1 MWKFL
6 FAQTEEAVPAE
17 AATSAAQQAA
27 QQTTTSTPSLWGSML
42 PMILAFIAIM
52 YFLMIRPQQKR
63 EKERREMLNSVAKGD
78 KVITTGGMY
87 GTVVDLSDEKVTLR
101 VDDKVE
107 VDFVRGAVSQI
118 VSKADGDVAKKK

>member
-1 MWKFL
+1 MWRFL
-6 FAQTEEAVPAE
+6 LAQTEEAVPAD

-27 QQTTTSTPSLWGSML
+27 EQTTKSTPSPWGSML

-63 EKERREMLNSVAKGD
+63 ERERREMLNAIAKGD

-87 GTVVDLSDEKVTLR
+87 GTVVDLSDEKITLR
-101 VDDKVE
+101 IDDKVE
-107 VDFVRGAVSQI
+107 VDFVRGAVAQI
-118 VSKADGDVAKKK
+118 ASKADGDVSKKK

>member
-1 MWKFL
+1 MWRFL
-6 FAQTEEAVPAE
+6 FAQTQEAVPAE
-17 AATSAAQQAA
+17 VTNSAQNGGATTA
-27 QQTTTSTPSLWGSML
+27 TPSPWTSML

-63 EKERREMLNSVAKGD
+63 EKERREMLNSLQKGD

-87 GTVVDLSDEKVTLR
+87 GTIVDISEDKVTLR

-107 VDFVRGAVSQI
+107 IDFIKGAVAQV
-118 VSKADGDVAKKK
+118 VSRASGGEVQKKK

>member
-1 MWKFL
+1 MWRFL
-6 FAQTEEAVPAE
+6 FAQTEEAVPPE
-17 AATSAAQQAA
+17 VVTSTQSVGE
-27 QQTTTSTPSLWGSML
+27 QTTATPSPWGSML

-63 EKERREMLNSVAKGD
+63 EKERREMLNSLAKGD

-87 GTVVDLSDEKVTLR
+87 GTVVDLSEDKVTLR

-107 VDFVRGAVSQI
+107 IDFVRGAVAQI
-118 VSKADGDVAKKK
+118 LSKADGDKKK

>member
-1 MWKFL
+1 MWQFL
-6 FAQTEEAVPAE
+6 FQVEEAVPPEVAH
-17 AATSAAQQAA
+17 
-27 QQTTTSTPSLWGSML
+27 TTQGASPQSTNPTPSPWTSML

-63 EKERREMLNSVAKGD
+63 EKERREMLNSLSKGD

-87 GTVVDLSDEKVTLR
+87 GTVVDLSEDKVTLR

-107 VDFVRGAVSQI
+107 IDFVRGAVAQI
-118 VSKADGDVAKKK
+118 VSKANGDSAKKK

>member
-1 MWKFL
+1 MWRFL

-27 QQTTTSTPSLWGSML
+27 QQTTTSTPSPWGSML